1 MPLYAEASDAIDNPN
16 LYSLAIFSFS
26 FIQEVISWTRK
37 ARGPSG
43 PTLAPESNEKKAV
56 SSAPGKVV

>member
-1 MPLYAEASDAIDNPN
+1 MPLYAEASAAIDNPN
-16 LYSLAIFSFS
+16 FDSSATFSFS
-26 FIQEVISWTRK
+26 LIQAVISWTRK

-43 PTLAPESNEKKAV
+43 PTLAPESSEKKEE